1 MNIYKALKKEK
12 SDIKKMC
19 VVLILIAVILPIA
32 VFLSGLTT
40 RFYLVSLLILEVLNI
55 LAIISFINGY
65 TLKFSCLNN
74 KLKIKSGLFGTEG
87 LIICDK
93 VALVHTE
100 NMEEDMEI
108 ILISSI
114 KVRNKGVRPVVNGF
128 LKKYPKLEEEYERL
142 KINNRDTIYY
152 FQIIRRGGLNKYM
165 LLDVIYKNCVRA
177 VYTNECIQNI
187 KIARGQTLV

>member
-12 SDIKKMC
+12 ADIKKVC
-19 VVLILIAVILPIA
+19 VILIVIAVILPIA

-40 RFYLVSLLILEVLNI
+40 RFYLISLLLLEMLNV

-65 TLKFSCLNN
+65 ALKFSCSNN

-100 NMEEDMEI
+100 NMEENMEI
-108 ILISSI
+108 IIISSI
-114 KVRNKGVRPVVNGF
+114 KLRNKGVRPVVDGF
-128 LKKYPKLEEEYERL
+128 LKRYPKVEEEYRRL
-142 KINNRDTIYY
+142 KINNKDTIYY
-152 FQIIRRGGLNKYM
+152 FQIVRRGGLYKYM

-177 VYTNECIQNI
+177 VYTSECIQNI

>member
-19 VVLILIAVILPIA
+19 IILVIIAVILPIA
-32 VFLSGLTT
+32 VFLTGLTT
-40 RFYLVSLLILEVLNI
+40 KFYLISLILLEILNVLS
-55 LAIISFINGY
+55 IISFINGY
-65 TLKFSCLNN
+65 TLKFSCSNN
-74 KLKIKSGLFGTEG
+74 KLKIKSGLFGNQG

-100 NMEEDMEI
+100 NMEESMEI
-108 ILISSI
+108 IILTSM

-128 LKKYPKLEEEYERL
+128 LKKYPKLEEEYERIRMTN
-142 KINNRDTIYY
+142 KNTIYY

>member
-12 SDIKKMC
+12 ADKKKMC
-19 VVLILIAVILPIA
+19 VILIIIAVILPIA

-40 RFYLVSLLILEVLNI
+40 RFYLVSLILLEVLNV

-65 TLKFSCLNN
+65 ALKFSCSNN
-74 KLKIKSGLFGTEG
+74 KLRIKSGLFGTEG

-100 NMEEDMEI
+100 NMEENMEI
-108 ILISSI
+108 IIISSI
-114 KVRNKGVRPVVNGF
+114 KLRSKGVRPVVDGF
-128 LKKYPKLEEEYERL
+128 LKRYPKIEEDYRRL
-142 KINNRDTIYY
+142 KINNKDTIYY
-152 FQIIRRGGLNKYM
+152 FQIVRRGGLYKYM

>member
-12 SDIKKMC
+12 ADIKKMF
-19 VVLILIAVILPIA
+19 VILIVIAVILPIA

-40 RFYLVSLLILEVLNI
+40 RFYLISLLLLEMLNV

-65 TLKFSCLNN
+65 ALKFSCSNN
-74 KLKIKSGLFGTEG
+74 KLKIKSGLFGAEA

-100 NMEEDMEI
+100 NMEENMEI
-108 ILISSI
+108 IIISSI
-114 KVRNKGVRPVVNGF
+114 KLRNKGVRPVVDGF
-128 LKKYPKLEEEYERL
+128 LKRYPKVEEEYRRL
-142 KINNRDTIYY
+142 KINNKDTIYY
-152 FQIIRRGGLNKYM
+152 FQIVRRGGLYKYM

-177 VYTNECIQNI
+177 VYTSECIQNI